1 MNYYSMLQADIFI
14 KKVKFESLQLNH
26 KMEKYICAQC
36 SEIYPTCCQIKQ
48 ERTEYCF
55 PLSESEIEKIR
66 KKIGTDDF
74 YVQEKNSNNFIQ
86 KLISLLPEY
95 KQKIVQL
102 FPPNGTHYRLRLKDN
117 GKCYFLTD
125 NGCDLARDDR
135 PFYCQI
141 YPFWIYNQKIT
152 YFEDKYCLA
161 QKKTKKIGHLLKLF
175 SVTIDSIED
184 NFNSMITALG
194 ITK

>member
-1 MNYYSMLQADIFI
+1 MDKRGNVTSIFSSR
-14 KKVKFESLQLNH
+14 FTLHDSR
-26 KMEKYICAQC
+26 KYICAQC

-48 ERTEYCF
+48 ELAEYCF
-55 PLSESEIEKIR
+55 PLSKPEIEKIR
-66 KKIGTDDF
+66 EKIGTDDF
-74 YVQEKNSNNFIQ
+74 YVQEKNSNNFIH

-102 FPPNGTHYRLRLKDN
+102 FPPDETHYRMRLQDN
-117 GKCYFLTD
+117 GKCCFLTD
-125 NGCDLARDDR
+125 NGCNLTGDDR
-135 PFYCQI
+135 PFYCQV

-161 QKKTKKIGHLLKLF
+161 QEKTKKISYLLKLF
-175 SVTIDSIED
+175 SVTINSIED

-194 ITK
+194 LTK